1 MSYTPCEFCNG
12 RHLEFRQKMWDA
24 LLDKNI
30 APERFINEDP
40 QGRLDLI
47 KEGFGLTNDHRSD
60 QPNISVPRNQGAV
73 VVKPEMIHADH
84 QLEEYLVEKVG
95 VEITRTK
102 SFVYTPEEYWQISG
116 RGMFE
121 HFYLFPHGALLFLS
135 SIVATSR
142 LILFD
147 HRPVQEYLRIF
158 REYNDGIEPDNLL
171 NNKKDQQYVF
181 NCLFVRH
188 EQNSLR
194 SSITF
199 PVVKSRGML
208 EMIPDRC
215 PAKCWDF
222 TGSFSNR
229 TPAENARTFNGIH
242 SPNNREELILELSI
256 LSVQLISD
264 YGLQ

>member
-1 MSYTPCEFCNG
+1 MSYISCEFCKG

-24 LLDKNI
+24 LLDKGI
-30 APERFINEDP
+30 APERFIDENP

-47 KEGFGLTNDHRSD
+47 RQSFGLTTDHQSD
-60 QPNISVPRNQGAV
+60 PPNISVPQNQGAV
-73 VVKPEMIHADH
+73 VVKPEMIHAYY
-84 QLEEYLVEKVG
+84 QVEKYLAEKVG
-95 VEITRTK
+95 VEITATK
-102 SFVYTPEEYWQISG
+102 NFVYSPEEYWQVSG
-116 RGMFE
+116 KAMFE

-147 HRPVQEYLRIF
+147 HQPVQEYLRIF
-158 REYNDGIEPDNLL
+158 REYNDGIAPDNLHK
-171 NNKKDQQYVF
+171 NKEDQQYVF
-181 NCLFVRH
+181 NRLFVKH
-188 EQNSLR
+188 EQNALR
-194 SSITF
+194 SSVAF
-199 PVVKSRGML
+199 PVVKSGGML

-229 TPAENARTFNGIH
+229 TPAENAITFNGIH

-256 LSVQLISD
+256 LSVH
-264 YGLQ
+264 